1 MSLQTSL
8 QSSTGRIG
16 GLVKRPFAHLG
27 REWYRLAPRERRLVA
42 VLAGA
47 VVAVAIAVVALMT
60 TQSLAESRE
69 ENEAAREALSAIAKH
84 RNTFLDAKAR
94 MQAQEARIGTEAPQL
109 AADLEAAAREAGIQ
123 IPENQPRPTV
133 PAGRHYLE
141 HSVEVTLRQVDLLS
155 LSKFLS
161 KVETGTRVIVVS
173 RMTIKRAFAE
183 GEKLNVSLT
192 ATAWER
198 VADVRQKA
206 AGSKEKS

>member
-1 MSLQTSL
+1 MSVQTISA
-8 QSSTGRIG
+8 RIG
-16 GLVKRPFAHLG
+16 NFFKRPFAHLG
-27 REWYRLAPRERRLVA
+27 SEWYRLAPRERRLVA

-47 VVAVAIAVVALMT
+47 VVAVGVAVVALMT
-60 TQSLAESRE
+60 TQSLAESRD
-69 ENEAAREALSAIAKH
+69 ENQAAREALSAIAKH

-94 MQAQEARIGTEAPQL
+94 MMAQESRIGVEAPQL
-109 AADLEAAAREAGIQ
+109 SADLEAAAREVGIQ

-155 LSKFLS
+155 LTKFLS
-161 KVETGTRVIVVS
+161 KVETGSRVIVVS
-173 RMTIKRAFAE
+173 RMNIKRAFAE

-198 VADVRQKA
+198 VADARQKA
-206 AGSKEKS
+206 PGAKEKS